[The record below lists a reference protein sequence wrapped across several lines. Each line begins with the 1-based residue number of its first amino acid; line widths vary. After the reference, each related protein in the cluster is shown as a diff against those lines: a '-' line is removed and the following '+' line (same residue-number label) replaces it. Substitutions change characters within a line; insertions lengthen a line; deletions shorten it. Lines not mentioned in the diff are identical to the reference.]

1 MSNLIAN
8 FGIIIYKYW
17 HLFNKFGQSYDSLT
31 LNNRKTLSSLEQKEY
46 MLFNPYSL
54 FILG

>member
-31 LNNRKTLSSLEQKEY
+31 LNNRKTFSSLEQKEY